1 MKRAVFIERDTLL
14 NLATTHG
21 GQQQS
26 PVLLEDF
33 RLHDTAKFALDRLKS
48 ADFVLIAT
56 TNQPE
61 VSRGNLSRRDLDRMH
76 QLLRAAFPLDDILVC
91 LHEEE
96 DDCPCRKPRAGLFHE
111 ARFKWHLALSQSFV
125 ISHRWQDGEAAHAT
139 GSTSMLIQSPWI
151 GRGHHDLVV
160 RDLDAAVDK
169 ILIHHL
175 HRQVA

>member
-1 MKRAVFIERDTLL
+1 MKRAVFLERDVLL
-14 NLATTHG
+14 NLATQDG
-21 GQQQS
+21 GQQNS
-26 PVLLEDF
+26 PILLADF
-33 RLHDTAKFALDRLKS
+33 RLNDSAGPALQRLKA

-76 QLLRAAFPLDDILVC
+76 EILRAAFPLHDILVC
-91 LHEEE
+91 PHEED
-96 DDCPCRKPRAGLFHE
+96 DDCPCRKPRAGMFHE
-111 ARFKWHLALSQSFV
+111 ARFKWHLAFGQSFV
-125 ISHRWQDGEAAHAT
+125 VSHRWQDGEAAHAI
-139 GSTSMLIQSPWI
+139 GATSMLIQSPWL

-169 ILIHHL
+169 ILVHHL

>member
-14 NLATTHG
+14 NLATTKG
-21 GQQQS
+21 GQPPS

-33 RLHDTAKFALDRLKS
+33 RLNENAKGALDRLKS

-61 VSRGNLSRRDLDRMH
+61 ISRGNLSRRDLDRMH
-76 QLLRAAFPLDDILVC
+76 DILRAAFPLDDILFC
-91 LHEEE
+91 PHDED
-96 DDCPCRKPRAGLFHE
+96 DDCPCRKPRAGMFHE
-111 ARFKWHLALSQSFV
+111 ARFKWHLAFGQSFV
-125 ISHRWQDGEAAHAT
+125 ISHRWQDETAAHSI
-139 GSTSMLIQSPWI
+139 GSTSMLIQSPWL
-151 GRGHHDLVV
+151 GHGHHDLVV

-169 ILIHHL
+169 ILVHHL